1 MMFQS
6 GYQRH
11 VYSGFEPSQA
21 FDVVYGGNF
30 EHRLLSSI
38 HSTMDHQR
46 LTLGDMRLET
56 GTYDFPV
63 IAQGTMPKQEICI
76 GFMARGW
83 HLTKCNTM
91 ALAKDEVQIYPAG
104 VELLYHASGSSRWV
118 VLALPEERLQ
128 VESIKRMGRELDL
141 ARHAAYS
148 LRLRAGGTNT
158 LTNLTDDAFSL
169 AHRLAPAGGVSPEL
183 GVAIYESLASGY
195 IDALFDSESLHR
207 SEKSATEIRHHRL
220 IAACERLVL
229 SGIESD
235 IVLTEIAQRSG
246 YSLRALELIFR
257 RSVGMTPGRWFMT
270 ARLNGA
276 LRDLLACEESSTVS
290 TIAMKWG
297 FRHISRFAQYYREA
311 FGELPS
317 ETLKRSQALQ
327 RSDSKQRRPAMA
339 PAQFPL

>member
-21 FDVVYGGNF
+21 FDVVYGGSF

-38 HSTMDHQR
+38 QSTMEHRR

-56 GTYDFPV
+56 GRYNFPV
-63 IAQGTMPKQEICI
+63 IAQGDMPKKEICI
-76 GFMARGW
+76 GFMADGW

-104 VELLYHASGSSRWV
+104 VELLYHASGASRWV
-118 VLALPEERLQ
+118 ILALPEERLQ
-128 VESIKRMGRELDL
+128 AVAIARMGRELDL
-141 ARHAAYS
+141 AKHAAYS
-148 LRLRAGGTNT
+148 LRLKAGGTNT
-158 LTNLTDDAFSL
+158 LTSLTDDAFNL

-183 GVAIYESLASGY
+183 GIAVYDSLASSY
-195 IDALFDSESLHR
+195 IDALFDAESLHP

-235 IVLTEIAQRSG
+235 IALTEIAQRSG

-276 LRDLLACEESSTVS
+276 LRDLLTGEDFATVS
-290 TIAMKWG
+290 DVAMKWG
-297 FRHISRFAQYYREA
+297 FRHMSRFAQYYRKA
-311 FGELPS
+311 FGESPS
-317 ETLKRSQALQ
+317 ETLTRSRL
-327 RSDSKQRRPAMA
+327 RGI
-339 PAQFPL
+339 